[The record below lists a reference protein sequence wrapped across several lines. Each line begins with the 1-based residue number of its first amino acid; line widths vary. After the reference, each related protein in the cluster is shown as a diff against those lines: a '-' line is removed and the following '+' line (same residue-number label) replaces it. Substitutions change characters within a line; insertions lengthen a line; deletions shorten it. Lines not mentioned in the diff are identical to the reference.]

1 MQKLRKLQLAFVE
14 AILAE
19 KDNEVVEQLIVLGSQ
34 PENRLA
40 VYRNNTF
47 SNLTNTLRAVYP
59 IIEKIVGTAFF
70 NHAAQQFLKKR
81 PSISSDLNDYGKGF
95 AEFIDQYEPAKSLPY
110 LVDTAYMEWAL
121 EKAYYAPDHPPML
134 LEQLGTI
141 APEDYVKLRFVLHPT
156 VSLLHSIYP
165 LQNIW
170 EVHQADYVGDDYVD
184 LDQGETYLLIT
195 RRHLKSVVEPLTK
208 AQFTFLKCLSNDE
221 AFTVAVEEA
230 LESQSDFDLQSFLI
244 ACVSRGDIVDFKL

>member
-1 MQKLRKLQLAFVE
+1 MQELRELQLAFVE

-19 KDNEVVEQLIVLGSQ
+19 KDNEVAERLTALGSQ

-47 SNLTNTLRAVYP
+47 SNLTNTLRAVYL
-59 IIEKIVGTAFF
+59 IVEKIVGTPFF
-70 NHAAQQFLKKR
+70 NHAANQFLRKHH
-81 PSISSDLNDYGKGF
+81 SISGDLNDYGKGF
-95 AEFIDQYEPAKSLPY
+95 AEFLGHYEPAKPLTY
-110 LVDTAYMEWAL
+110 LTDTAHMEWAL
-121 EKAYYAPDHPPML
+121 EKAYYAPDHQLML
-134 LEQLGTI
+134 LEHLGTI
-141 APEDYVKLRFVLHPT
+141 APEDYVKLRFVLHPA
-156 VSLLHSIYP
+156 VSLLHSVYP
-165 LQNIW
+165 LEHIW
-170 EVHQADYVGDDYVD
+170 QVHQADYVGDGYVD

-208 AQFTFLKCLSNDE
+208 AQFTFLKCLSNDG

-244 ACVSRGDIVDFKL
+244 ACVSGGDIVDFKL